1 MKHTY
6 FRVVFLAV
14 LASSFI
20 AVNPVE
26 AQSRNGWYRAGCNK
40 QGECTYVKKI
50 GGSWPFIKFKSNGST
65 GMDTR
70 EADCQQWRYRFLGDH
85 YPSGK
90 SPWAEVMPGSVGEGV
105 IKTACR

>member
-1 MKHTY
+1 M
-6 FRVVFLAV
+6 RVRSYLVGLAV
-14 LASSFI
+14 IASSFI

-90 SPWAEVMPGSVGEGV
+90 SPWKDIMPDSIGEVVMEIV
-105 IKTACR
+105 CR